1 VTTQP
6 ITGVSPASTGESTI
20 MTTWPSMGATAFG
33 QTLGRAYG
41 IRAGLGNILTV
52 GNLIALAAIP
62 QALLL
67 YLLNILPWSCRR
79 YRLTNRRLVVEKG
92 LNAKVDKEVPLDKF
106 DAVEVI
112 VHPGQEWYRCGD
124 LTFLN
129 GKVETF
135 RLVGVPHPESFRQT
149 CLKAA
154 RGYAGVK
161 KATGR

>member
-1 VTTQP
+1 VSTQA
-6 ITGVSPASTGESTI
+6 ITGLTPPSTAEITI

-33 QTLGRAYG
+33 QQLGRLYS
-41 IRAGLGNILTV
+41 IRVGFGNILTV

-67 YLLNILPWSCRR
+67 YMLNILPWSCRR
-79 YRLTNRRLVVEKG
+79 YRLTNRRVVVEKG
-92 LNAKVDKEVPLDKF
+92 LHAKVDKEVSLDHF
-106 DAVEVI
+106 DGIEVV

-124 LTFLN
+124 LAFLN

-135 RLVGVPHPESFRQT
+135 RLVGVPHPESFKQT

-161 KATGR
+161 KAGK